1 MRRNKV
7 LRGFGTVFKR
17 ENKYY
22 VYQYRDLN
30 GKIKTTVLK
39 NDQGGK
45 ITTFTE
51 AKIAAVKIY
60 EEVDQIQKLQSKVE
74 YLHNV
79 AIVKH
84 IINLKQIQLGN
95 IWENYLANPNRP
107 DSGKRTL
114 ETYEGILKAFLVYC
128 SNHQIQE
135 TSQLTPEFA
144 GQYLQQYWQTNIAPR
159 TYNRHLQALKL
170 IFKTVLKEDSPFDE
184 FRAKP
189 VETESHKPF
198 TPEQINQIFAK
209 VDDPNFHLLH
219 KDEMRIMLMLG
230 LAFGLRLHD
239 AACFQWRYIKGDIVE
254 FKPIKT
260 KKHLHHNLVIPIP
273 EILQE
278 QFKKA
283 ESWKVDQYVLPN
295 VAKRY
300 GFNTSGISQDVAKL
314 LRAAGIETKEEAGEE
329 IRRMK
334 YVANNGEERTR
345 HISRYSFHSF
355 RHTFCSM
362 AANAGVNL
370 SVVRSIVGHTNV
382 SMTEHYT
389 HYSLESKRRVI
400 EAMPLPAASVHEQ
413 SKSLAELFPNFPSM
427 KLAAVGRWLEDNLTP
442 EQRSGL
448 MRILH

>member
-1 MRRNKV
+1 MKRRTKGSGTLFKKSNGRYA
-7 LRGFGTVFKR
+7 LRFEQPDGHVTSIT
-17 ENKYY
+17 
-22 VYQYRDLN
+22 LH
-30 GKIKTTVLK
+30 
-39 NDQGGK
+39 NDKGEA
-45 ITTFTE
+45 ITQRTE
-51 AKIAAVKIY
+51 ALAAAEKICKERQYYQQMETRIEYMTKVAQAKNLIS
-60 EEVDQIQKLQSKVE
+60 QAKLDLSNLWKT
-74 YLHNV
+74 YLS
-79 AIVKH
+79 
-84 IINLKQIQLGN
+84 QP
-95 IWENYLANPNRP
+95 ERP
-107 DSGKRTL
+107 DSGDRTL
-114 ETYEGILKAFLVYC
+114 ETYEGILNAFLRYC
-128 SNHQIQE
+128 MDRQVKDIANI
-135 TSQLTPEFA
+135 TPEFA

-260 KKHLHHNLVIPIP
+260 KKHLHHNLVLPIP